1 MITESKKQMQTIMQ
15 IDAKLD
21 EISELLGQVAMSKE
35 DAHDMQSI
43 LYQFYSKLE
52 EVTIW
57 P

>member
-1 MITESKKQMQTIMQ
+1 MMTESKKQMQAIMQ

-21 EISELLGQVAMSKE
+21 ELSELLGQVAMSKE
-35 DAHDMQSI
+35 DAHDMQSM

>member
-1 MITESKKQMQTIMQ
+1 MMTESKKQMQAIMQ

-35 DAHDMQSI
+35 DAHDTQHM
-43 LYQFYSKLE
+43 LYEFYAKLE